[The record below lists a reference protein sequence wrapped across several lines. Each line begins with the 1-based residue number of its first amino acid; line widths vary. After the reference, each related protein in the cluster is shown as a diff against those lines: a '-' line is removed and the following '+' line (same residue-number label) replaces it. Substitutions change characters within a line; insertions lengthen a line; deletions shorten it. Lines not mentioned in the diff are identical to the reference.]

1 MRDIKQ
7 AGLLISLAKTDLK
20 ALEGMTSSDIF
31 AEEIFGFHA
40 QQAIEKTLKAWLAL
54 IGCEYPLTHNISVL
68 LETLRTSGVD
78 INDYLSF
85 SEYSIF
91 AVKLRYE
98 TVEIDEEPLDRL
110 RVIQQVQGIVKKVEE
125 MLEEPE

>member
-1 MRDIKQ
+1 M
-7 AGLLISLAKTDLK
+7 
-20 ALEGMTSSDIF
+20 
-31 AEEIFGFHA
+31 
-40 QQAIEKTLKAWLAL
+40 
-54 IGCEYPLTHNISVL
+54 
-68 LETLRTSGVD
+68 D

-98 TVEIDEEPLDRL
+98 TVEIDEEPLDRF